1 MQVQVTIVVEHL
13 NNCMALV
20 YLGIART
27 QTVPGTTSA
36 MLAVIAVRVKVIS
49 VIVKEKT
56 IRARM
61 LNRYSLNLLP
71 HHPLHVN
78 TNCHHLH
85 HTFCLQRTE
94 QEVHLQTR
102 VDKFLIQQRML
113 RHLYRLLCL
122 RLHQFQQRQVLPVLL
137 YPLTYPNHL

>member
-1 MQVQVTIVVEHL
+1 MQVQATIVVEHP

-27 QTVPGTTSA
+27 QTVPGTTLA

-78 TNCHHLH
+78 TNCHHLR
-85 HTFCLQRTE
+85 HTYCLQRTGP
-94 QEVHLQTR
+94 EVLLQTL
-102 VDKFLIQQRML
+102 VDKLPTQQRML
-113 RHLYRLLCL
+113 RHLYHRLCL
-122 RLHQFQQRQVLPVLL
+122 HPPRCQQHQALPVQL
-137 YPLTYPNHL
+137 YPLTYPSHL